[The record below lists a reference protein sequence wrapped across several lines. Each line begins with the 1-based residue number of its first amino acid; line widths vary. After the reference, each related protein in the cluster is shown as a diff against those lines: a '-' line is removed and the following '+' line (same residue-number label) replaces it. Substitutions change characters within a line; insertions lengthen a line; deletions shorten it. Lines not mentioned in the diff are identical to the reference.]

1 LFSHTVCSHH
11 AAQQRIKPTAPWVV
25 LAEVIAFNRR
35 GGSYLSLGGN
45 KK

>member
-1 LFSHTVCSHH
+1 MIVFTYGLF
-11 AAQQRIKPTAPWVV
+11 QQRIKPTAPWVV